1 MSTIELLQK
10 KQRKQAEF
18 EAEER
23 TKKATR
29 REEEHRQKLKVKAA
43 VVTGTHHFGI
53 FFLVGRG
60 IELVQSSGRK

>member
-1 MSTIELLQK
+1 MMAEIELLQK
-10 KQRKQAEF
+10 TQKKQAEF

-29 REEEHRQKLKVKAA
+29 REEELRQKLKVKAA
-43 VVTGTHHFGI
+43 VVTGTHHFG

-60 IELVQSSGRK
+60 IQLVQSSGRA

>member
-1 MSTIELLQK
+1 MMAEIELLQK
-10 KQRKQAEF
+10 TQKKQAKF

-23 TKKATR
+23 PKRGRAP
-29 REEEHRQKLKVKAA
+29 KAA

-60 IELVQSSGRK
+60 IQSSGRN